1 MAESTMTV
9 FGPAL
14 ELMKTVKSPEGHML
28 TKPFLDVCRNVLPV
42 IDKFG
47 SSMALV
53 KSDVGGNI
61 SRLDAKYEENTAANT
76 LLYDIIRAEV
86 ANKTAKGSSSCTNG
100 MLWLTRAMD
109 FLVELFRNLNAHAD
123 WSMSQCA
130 TAAYTST
137 LKKYHGWIA
146 SAAFTVAMKLVPE
159 RSKFYETLALGNSTA
174 DMERFVTE
182 FSPILEENHKFLKS
196 VDMDDLKAS

>member
-61 SRLDAKYEENTAANT
+61 SVLFCLVDF
-76 LLYDIIRAEV
+76 
-86 ANKTAKGSSSCTNG
+86 GSEG
-100 MLWLTRAMD
+100 
-109 FLVELFRNLNAHAD
+109 FF
-123 WSMSQCA
+123 
-130 TAAYTST
+130 
-137 LKKYHGWIA
+137 
-146 SAAFTVAMKLVPE
+146 
-159 RSKFYETLALGNSTA
+159 
-174 DMERFVTE
+174 FV
-182 FSPILEENHKFLKS
+182 IL
-196 VDMDDLKAS
+196 